1 MLTEYEIL
9 KKFLMY
15 HNYCPS
21 ILKYNIRLG
30 NVKKKNANCDSQD
43 CFETRQGRDFFLAR
57 KKMLF

>member
-43 CFETRQGRDFFLAR
+43 FF
-57 KKMLF
+57 